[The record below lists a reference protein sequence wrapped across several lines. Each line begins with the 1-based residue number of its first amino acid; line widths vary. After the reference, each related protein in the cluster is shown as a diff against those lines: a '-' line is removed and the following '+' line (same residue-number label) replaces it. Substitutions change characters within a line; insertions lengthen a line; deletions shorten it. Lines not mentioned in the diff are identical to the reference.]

1 MLVNENENKL
11 SFSEGSLQG
20 NEITLVNDGE
30 SDTVLSASIYDVPEK
45 YAISKD
51 RQDITVNYFSTDG
64 SELASPLTVN
74 VNEDIIVL
82 VKVHENKL
90 SGKISVE
97 SLLPANMLYLRSID
111 ASEASQRYPFLGE
124 LTDSYAI
131 KITKG
136 DSSIISASQN
146 RTNDLAFAY
155 ILKGAY
161 KGKSAPLAL
170 TVHNAS
176 FRTTSEVVFN
186 EKNTIEVK

>member
-1 MLVNENENKL
+1 M
-11 SFSEGSLQG
+11 
-20 NEITLVNDGE
+20 
-30 SDTVLSASIYDVPEK
+30 
-45 YAISKD
+45 
-51 RQDITVNYFSTDG
+51 
-64 SELASPLTVN
+64 
-74 VNEDIIVL
+74 
-82 VKVHENKL
+82 
-90 SGKISVE
+90 
-97 SLLPANMLYLRSID
+97 
-111 ASEASQRYPFLGE
+111 GE

>member
-1 MLVNENENKL
+1 M
-11 SFSEGSLQG
+11 
-20 NEITLVNDGE
+20 
-30 SDTVLSASIYDVPEK
+30 
-45 YAISKD
+45 
-51 RQDITVNYFSTDG
+51 
-64 SELASPLTVN
+64 
-74 VNEDIIVL
+74 
-82 VKVHENKL
+82 
-90 SGKISVE
+90 
-97 SLLPANMLYLRSID
+97 
-111 ASEASQRYPFLGE
+111 GE

-186 EKNTIEVK
+186 EKIPLRLSKDLSPDKWISVIEGL